1 MGWPLT
7 IVFLL
12 ASARWVVLSAQAL
25 PSTDSPL
32 KAPRVGPSSQSKSPT
47 TGKRRTPP
55 VAANTASFE
64 QLKAKAATARDADQ
78 NQEAI
83 RLYQKLVEL
92 KPSWAEG
99 WWYLGTLY
107 YDSDQHAAA
116 ISPFHRVLALEP
128 KNAEGYAMLGLCEY
142 RLKQYISSLQ
152 HLAKARSLGLGGNQE
167 LARVVRYHESVLLTL
182 GRQFEAALDL
192 LNGFGVEHRES
203 QAVLDALG
211 LAVLR
216 IPKPVESLPSDE
228 REMVRQFGKAAFLF
242 AERKMPES
250 RALYD
255 ELEVRYR
262 GRSNIAYAYGV
273 SLLNAKDREKAMGF
287 FRQELERDPNHV
299 ASLMQLTLHII
310 DAGNYEEA
318 LVYAL
323 RAQQADPSNFTAY
336 YALGRIYLELN
347 DVTKAV
353 GTLEKAVAMEPNV
366 PSLYFVLSRAYAR
379 AKRPADAARARAEFA
394 RLEELEKEK
403 RKATA
408 FAGAQET
415 SEPATPSSPP
425 SQ

>member
-1 MGWPLT
+1 MM

-25 PSTDSPL
+25 PSTDAP
-32 KAPRVGPSSQSKSPT
+32 PRVGPSSRSKSPT
-47 TGKRRTPP
+47 TGSRRTPP
-55 VAANTASFE
+55 VVANTASFE
-64 QLKAKAATARDADQ
+64 QLKAKAETARDADQ

-92 KPSWAEG
+92 KPTWAEG

-116 ISPFHRVLALEP
+116 INPFHRVLALEP

-142 RLKQYISSLQ
+142 RLKQYVSSLQ

-216 IPKPVESLPSDE
+216 IPKPVESLSSEE

-242 AERKMPES
+242 AERKVPES
-250 RALYD
+250 QALYD

-273 SLLNAKDREKAMGF
+273 SLLNAKDRERAMVF
-287 FRQELERDPNHV
+287 FRQELEHDPKHV
-299 ASLMQLTLHII
+299 AALMQLALHII

-318 LVYAL
+318 LGYAL

-353 GTLEKAVAMEPNV
+353 GTLEKAVTMEPNV

-379 AKRPADAARARAEFA
+379 AKRPAEAARARAEFA
-394 RLEELEKEK
+394 RLEELQKEK

-408 FAGAQET
+408 FIGAQELSDQT
-415 SEPATPSSPP
+415 AVPSAPP
-425 SQ
+425 Q

>member
-1 MGWPLT
+1 LN
-7 IVFLL
+7 
-12 ASARWVVLSAQAL
+12 
-25 PSTDSPL
+25 
-32 KAPRVGPSSQSKSPT
+32 APRVGQSSRSKSPT
-47 TGKRRTPP
+47 TGSRRTPP
-55 VAANTASFE
+55 AATDTAGFE
-64 QLKAKAATARDADQ
+64 QLKTKAETARDTDQ

-128 KNAEGYAMLGLCEY
+128 KNAEGYAVLGLCEY

-242 AERKMPES
+242 AERKVPES

-299 ASLMQLTLHII
+299 ASLMQLALHII

-318 LVYAL
+318 LGYAL

-336 YALGRIYLELN
+336 YALGRVYLELN

-366 PSLYFVLSRAYAR
+366 SSLYFVLSRAYAR

-394 RLEELEKEK
+394 RLEELQKEK

-408 FAGAQET
+408 FTGAQET
-415 SEPATPSSPP
+415 SEPATPPSPP